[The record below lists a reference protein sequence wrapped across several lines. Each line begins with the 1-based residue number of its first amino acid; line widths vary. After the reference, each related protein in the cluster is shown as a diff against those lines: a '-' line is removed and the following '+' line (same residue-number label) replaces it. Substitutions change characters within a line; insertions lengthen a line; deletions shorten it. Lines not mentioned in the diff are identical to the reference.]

1 MGQITTDP
9 AGGKKADGD
18 KVRFELLIPEFIE
31 AFARVMTH
39 GAKKYDAWNY
49 LKLDRERVIG
59 ALHRHVNAY
68 QRGEIN
74 DPETGESHLIHA
86 TCCMM
91 MLWGIDN
98 EFHGKDL
105 RMILGINIQEHPKSD
120 SSAGVTQNRWADL
133 QVEVECAEKQY
144 PLSKSD
150 PVIQEFLNS
159 LSKKERKEF
168 SEIYNDY
175 HARVRGFGKATMTDE
190 LVGYFKRLEQ
200 FKKDRYSIATDIN
213 TENVKVK
220 GDLVALRYMVHDFGS
235 NLSDFE
241 THCSLNCQDY
251 DDDTLL
257 VNRAEFVENGEW
269 LVFHKNTVHLGM
281 FKIITNDEF
290 TSNLKPLFE

>member
-98 EFHGKDL
+98 KFWQKERL
-105 RMILGINIQEHPKSD
+105 LEAMRE
-120 SSAGVTQNRWADL
+120 T
-133 QVEVECAEKQY
+133 EKQAFFEKNNIIVREKY
-144 PLSKSD
+144 DEIPDIPGAFPGVKAVPCNTSTKQPNVSSNTLDATKGE
-150 PVIQEFLNS
+150 II
-159 LSKKERKEF
+159 
-168 SEIYNDY
+168 SETE
-175 HARVRGFGKATMTDE
+175 A
-190 LVGYFKRLEQ
+190 FKR
-200 FKKDRYSIATDIN
+200 ATSANIN

-251 DDDTLL
+251 DDDALL

-269 LVFHKNTVHLGM
+269 LVFHKNTIRLAM
-281 FKIITNDEF
+281 FKIITHDEF
-290 TSNLKPLFE
+290 TSKLKHLFE